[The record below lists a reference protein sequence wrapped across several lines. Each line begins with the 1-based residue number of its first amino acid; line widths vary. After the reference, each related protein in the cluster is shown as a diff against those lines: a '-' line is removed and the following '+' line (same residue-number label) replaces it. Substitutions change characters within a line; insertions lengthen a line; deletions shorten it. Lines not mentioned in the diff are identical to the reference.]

1 LRHSYISHRVADI
14 KNVAEVALESGNSPR
29 IIFSSYRELVM
40 EEEAKKWFAIMPT
53 KKRLNEITAAI
64 ADGL

>member
-1 LRHSYISHRVADI
+1 MADI